1 MTKRTQGLFISID
14 GPNGAG
20 KSTFIREL
28 SKCFSLRS
36 ALFFTREP
44 SDTPFGHYVKCNE
57 GRLSGLPYAYLICA
71 DRCHQVENEIVP
83 HLNAGETVISDRYIE
98 SSLVCQN
105 FDGVPI
111 DKIWDL
117 NKDFPVPQLSIMLL
131 ADESVLRYRLSQRDK
146 LSDFELR
153 MTRVEELQRYI
164 AAKEFLMQK
173 GLRYVVCYNN
183 TLKDLE
189 RNIADIAKEIERL
202 L

>member
-1 MTKRTQGLFISID
+1 M
-14 GPNGAG
+14 
-20 KSTFIREL
+20 
-28 SKCFSLRS
+28 
-36 ALFFTREP
+36 
-44 SDTPFGHYVKCNE
+44 
-57 GRLSGLPYAYLICA
+57 
-71 DRCHQVENEIVP
+71 
-83 HLNAGETVISDRYIE
+83 
-98 SSLVCQN
+98 
-105 FDGVPI
+105 
-111 DKIWDL
+111 
-117 NKDFPVPQLSIMLL
+117 PQLSIMLL